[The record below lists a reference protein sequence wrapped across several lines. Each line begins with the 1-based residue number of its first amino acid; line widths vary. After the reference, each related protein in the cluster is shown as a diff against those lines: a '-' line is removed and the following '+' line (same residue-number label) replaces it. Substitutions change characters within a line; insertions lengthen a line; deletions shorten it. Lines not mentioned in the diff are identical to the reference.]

1 MIPNIHHATRPERRV
16 QADDTKKSS
25 KHVRPQKDTL
35 VDFIQATQHSL
46 RKYKKNEGVL
56 FCFLFF
62 EIFEGEPCVDVTC
75 FCFLFYIT
83 FLTREKGM
91 IPLLPPTPP
100 SLFTAFV
107 LLGGTPTSMKGRREG
122 RRTDGSFLC
131 WPLFTLRSLFSISL
145 VVLLLIGHDALDIF
159 CSVLLFKI

>member
-1 MIPNIHHATRPERRV
+1 LHPAEIVANASSMIPNIHHATRPERRV

-75 FCFLFYIT
+75 FFFPFLHYVPDARERDDTTTTTNATAIIHGIRF
-83 FLTREKGM
+83 TRRHVRIDE
-91 IPLLPPTPP
+91 
-100 SLFTAFV
+100 
-107 LLGGTPTSMKGRREG
+107 GRREG
-122 RRTDGSFLC
+122 RRMDGSSF
-131 WPLFTLRSLFSISL
+131 
-145 VVLLLIGHDALDIF
+145 V
-159 CSVLLFKI
+159 SVLATV